1 MPFIKQIA
9 EFVKLI
15 NLDKLTGKANKD
27 KVSKTKKKADTMP
40 EAAEDAPSA
49 QPQEQEGGSE
59 NSETIKVIKQDA
71 TSEPSDTNTESVKET
86 SSSEN
91 KTSENKSTEENN
103 SGDNSNNNNSQA
115 QNNTDDSGENNSD
128 TPDST
133 DGTGAKTESSNLPA
147 TNPSKPTEEISV
159 LTKIGTWVKDN
170 PGKSALIVGGLVL
183 AFTAGPS
190 VLGLGKVNTRGKT
203 KKGKKKNNPPKAISG
218 LPKNKKHKKP
228 IPKAGKKHNPKPKY
242 KNKPRGRGNAPKQ
255 ITL

>member
-40 EAAEDAPSA
+40 EAGEDAPSA
-49 QPQEQEGGSE
+49 QPQEQESGSE
-59 NSETIKVIKQDA
+59 NSQTIEVIKQEA
-71 TSEPSDTNTESVKET
+71 TSEPSETNTESVKET

-91 KTSENKSTEENN
+91 KQSEDKSSEENN
-103 SGDNSNNNNSQA
+103 SGDNNKSSQT

-128 TPDST
+128 APDST
-133 DGTGAKTESSNLPA
+133 DGTGTKTESSNLPA
-147 TNPSKPTEEISV
+147 TNPNKPTEDISM

-203 KKGKKKNNPPKAISG
+203 KKGKNKSNPPKAISG

-228 IPKAGKKHNPKPKY
+228 TPKAGKKHNPKPKY